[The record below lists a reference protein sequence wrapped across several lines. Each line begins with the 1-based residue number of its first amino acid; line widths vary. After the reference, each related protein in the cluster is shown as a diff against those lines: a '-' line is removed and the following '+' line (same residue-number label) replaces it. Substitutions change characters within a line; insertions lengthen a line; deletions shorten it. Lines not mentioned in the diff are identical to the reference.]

1 MVLLRV
7 LCDSA
12 HLAAPILPML
22 SAMNN
27 VLLHEFI
34 AAHREELIR
43 RCRAKVA
50 TRTMPPPT
58 EEEID
63 FGVPLFL
70 DQLVDA
76 LRLGLSSSP
85 QIERTAGRHGHELLL
100 RGFTVSQVVQ
110 DYGDVCQSIT
120 GLAVELD
127 APISTDDFRTLNR
140 CLDDAIAGAVTKFG
154 LERSRSIRDSESAR
168 GNERLGFLAHQVQ
181 ALTNTAIIAFE
192 VLKAGKVGNSGSTAA
207 VVEGCLM
214 GIRGLLGR
222 SLAEIR
228 LPQHVQNRAPFL
240 VAGFIE
246 EVAAAATVE
255 ANVKG
260 LALTV
265 LPIED
270 GVVIDGDRQVLAG
283 VVRDLLQNAFKF
295 TRPSTTVTLRVGASA
310 ERVLIEILD
319 ECDGL
324 PNENV
329 HDLFRPFQELPVDG
343 TGAGLGLAFSRWG
356 VEANDGRISARNLP
370 EKGCVFTVDLPR
382 VPMLNQLPGSSA
394 R

>member
-1 MVLLRV
+1 
-7 LCDSA
+7 
-12 HLAAPILPML
+12 ML

-27 VLLHEFI
+27 VSLHEFV
-34 AAHREELIR
+34 AAHREEIIR

-58 EEEID
+58 EAEMD

-100 RGFTVSQVVQ
+100 KGFTVSQVVQ
-110 DYGDVCQSIT
+110 DYGDVCQTVT

-140 CLDDAIAGAVTKFG
+140 CLDDAIAGAVTEFG
-154 LERSRSIRDSESAR
+154 LGRNQSILDGESAR

-181 ALTNTAIIAFE
+181 ALTNTAIVAFE
-192 VLKAGKVGNSGSTAA
+192 ALKTGTVGHTGSTAA
-207 VVEGCLM
+207 VVDGCLM

-228 LPQHVQNRAPFL
+228 LPHHVQNRAPFL

-246 EVAAAATVE
+246 ELAAAATVE

-270 GVVIDGDRQVLAG
+270 GVVIDADRQVLAG

-295 TRPSTTVTLRVGASA
+295 TRPSTTVTLRVGATA

-329 HDLFRPFQELPVDG
+329 HDLFRPFQDLPVDE
-343 TGAGLGLAFSRWG
+343 TCAGLSLAFSRWG

-370 EKGCVFTVDLPR
+370 ERGCVFTVDLPR
-382 VPMLNQLPGSSA
+382 APMA
-394 R
+394 T

>member
-1 MVLLRV
+1 
-7 LCDSA
+7 
-12 HLAAPILPML
+12 
-22 SAMNN
+22 
-27 VLLHEFI
+27 
-34 AAHREELIR
+34 
-43 RCRAKVA
+43 
-50 TRTMPPPT
+50 
-58 EEEID
+58 
-63 FGVPLFL
+63 
-70 DQLVDA
+70 LVDA

-85 QIERTAGRHGHELLL
+85 QIERTAGWHGHELLL
-100 RGFTVSQVVQ
+100 KGFTVSQVVQ
-110 DYGDVCQSIT
+110 DYGDVCQSVT

-140 CLDDAIAGAVTKFG
+140 CLDDAIAGALTEFG
-154 LERSRSIRDSESAR
+154 RGRNQFTFDGESAR

-181 ALTNTAIIAFE
+181 TLTNTAIIAFE
-192 VLKAGKVGNSGSTAA
+192 VLKTGTVGHAGSTAA
-207 VVEGCLM
+207 VVDGSLM
-214 GIRGLLGR
+214 GIRDLLGR

-228 LPQHVQNRAPFL
+228 LPQQVQNRTPFP

-246 EVAAAATVE
+246 ELATAATVE

-260 LALTV
+260 IALTV

-270 GVVIDGDRQVLAG
+270 DVVIDADRQVLAG

-329 HDLFRPFQELPVDG
+329 HDLFRSFQELPVDG

-356 VEANDGRISARNLP
+356 VEANGGRISARNLP
-370 EKGCVFTVDLPR
+370 ERGCVFTVDLPR
-382 VPMLNQLPGSSA
+382 VPTLVH
-394 R
+394 

>member
-1 MVLLRV
+1 
-7 LCDSA
+7 
-12 HLAAPILPML
+12 ML
-22 SAMNN
+22 SAMNH

-34 AAHREELIR
+34 AEHRDELIR

-63 FGVPLFL
+63 HGVPQFL
-70 DQLVDA
+70 NQLVDA

-100 RGFTVSQVVQ
+100 KGFTVSQVVQ
-110 DYGDVCQSIT
+110 DYADVCQSIT
-120 GLAVELD
+120 GLALELD

-140 CLDDAIAGAVTKFG
+140 CLDDAIAGAVTEFG
-154 LERSRSIRDSESAR
+154 LGRDQSILDGESAR

-181 ALTNTAIIAFE
+181 TLTNTAIIAFE
-192 VLKAGKVGNSGSTAA
+192 VLKTGKVGKAGSTAA
-207 VVEGCLM
+207 VVDGCLM

-228 LPQHVQNRAPFL
+228 LPQRVQNRAPFL

-246 EVAAAATVE
+246 ELAAAATVE

-260 LALTV
+260 IALTV

-270 GVVIDGDRQVLAG
+270 GVVVDADRQVLAG

-324 PNENV
+324 PKEKV
-329 HDLFRPFQELPVDG
+329 HDLFRSFQELPVDG
-343 TGAGLGLAFSRWG
+343 TGVGLGLAFSRWG

-370 EKGCVFTVDLPR
+370 ERGCVFTVDLPR
-382 VPMLNQLPGSSA
+382 APM
-394 R
+394 RI

>member
-1 MVLLRV
+1 VHIFPDR
-7 LCDSA
+7 
-12 HLAAPILPML
+12 ILPML
-22 SAMNN
+22 SAMND

-34 AAHREELIR
+34 AANREEIIR

-58 EEEID
+58 EAEMD
-63 FGVPLFL
+63 SGVPLFL

-100 RGFTVSQVVQ
+100 KGFTVSQVVQ
-110 DYGDVCQSIT
+110 DYGDVCQAIT

-127 APISTDDFRTLNR
+127 APIRTNDFRTLNR
-140 CLDDAIAGAVTKFG
+140 CLDDAIAGAVTEFG
-154 LERSRSIRDSESAR
+154 LGRNQSTLDGESAR
-168 GNERLGFLAHQVQ
+168 GNERLGFLAHEVQ
-181 ALTNTAIIAFE
+181 TLTNTAIIAFE
-192 VLKAGKVGNSGSTAA
+192 ALKRGNVGYTGSTAA
-207 VVEGCLM
+207 VLDGCLM

-228 LPQHVQNRAPFL
+228 VAERVQNRAPFL

-246 EVAAAATVE
+246 ELAAAATVD
-255 ANVKG
+255 AGAKG
-260 LALTV
+260 IALTV
-265 LPIED
+265 LPVED
-270 GVVIDGDRQVLAG
+270 GVVIDADRQVLGG

-324 PNENV
+324 PTGNV
-329 HDLFRPFQELPVDG
+329 HDLFRSFEERPVDG

-382 VPMLNQLPGSSA
+382 AAMAGKGSTP
-394 R
+394 